1 MGDHSPKC
9 GNIPMH
15 TTNSIRVYI
24 QERLSVQN
32 TSNKLTVATSIQLA
46 LWSVSS
52 PGAGNKIAII
62 QILKPSGCS
71 VFLSYLTCYW
81 QH

>member
-24 QERLSVQN
+24 QERLSMQQAYSWHCGVSHPQVQEI
-32 TSNKLTVATSIQLA
+32 KLL
-46 LWSVSS
+46 LY
-52 PGAGNKIAII
+52 K
-62 QILKPSGCS
+62 
-71 VFLSYLTCYW
+71 F
-81 QH
+81 